1 MSESQRTEWKES
13 WRDEHLK
20 HICAFANSQGGN
32 LFVGIKDDGTVTGV
46 RNSARHHDSRRVAS
60 A

>member
-32 LFVGIKDDGTVTGV
+32 LFVGVKDDGTVTGV
-46 RNSARHHDSRRVAS
+46 RNSKKLRPH
-60 A
+60 